1 MSVGRI
7 CTRTVD
13 TADCDESAQ
22 VAASRM
28 NSRNVGTLVILD
40 EEKHAIG
47 ILTDR
52 DLAVRVV
59 SKGLD
64 PVSTRVGSLMTGSP
78 ETVTE
83 DTAIEAALAMMR
95 RGPHRRVL
103 VVNEQQELIG
113 LLSLDDILELLSE
126 EFADIGKRVKGES
139 PTALAR

>member
-40 EEKHAIG
+40 EEKHPIG

-103 VVNEQQELIG
+103 VVNDQRELVG

-126 EFADIGKRVKGES
+126 EFADIGKLVRGES
-139 PTALAR
+139 PNALAL

>member
-13 TADCDESAQ
+13 TAECDESAQ

-28 NSRNVGTLVILD
+28 NSRNVGTLVVLD
-40 EEKHAIG
+40 EEKHPIG
-47 ILTDR
+47 VLTDR

-59 SKGLD
+59 AKGLD
-64 PVSTRVGSLMTGSP
+64 PASTSVGSLMTGAP

-83 DTAIEAALAMMR
+83 DTAIEAALATMR

-103 VVNEQQELIG
+103 VVNDQGELAG

-126 EFADIGKRVKGES
+126 EFTDIGKLVRGEG
-139 PTALAR
+139 PNALAL

>member
-28 NSRNVGTLVILD
+28 NSRNVGTLVVLD
-40 EEKHAIG
+40 EEKHPIG

-59 SKGLD
+59 GKGLD
-64 PVSTRVGSLMTGSP
+64 PVSTRVDSLMTQTP
-78 ETVTE
+78 EVVSE
-83 DTAIEAALAMMR
+83 DTAIEAALSIMR

-103 VVNEQQELIG
+103 VVNDQRELVG

-126 EFADIGKRVKGES
+126 EFADIGKLVKGES
-139 PTALAR
+139 PNALAL

>member
-13 TADCDESAQ
+13 TANCDESAQ

-28 NSRNVGTLVILD
+28 NSRNVGTLVVLD
-40 EEKHAIG
+40 EEKHPIG

-52 DLAVRVV
+52 DLAIRVV

-64 PVSTRVGSLMTGSP
+64 PVSTCVGSLMTGTP
-78 ETVTE
+78 ETVSE

-103 VVNEQQELIG
+103 VVNDQRQLVG

-126 EFADIGKRVKGES
+126 EFAEIGKLVKGES
-139 PTALAR
+139 PNALAL

>member
-13 TADCDESAQ
+13 TADYDESAQ

-28 NSRNVGTLVILD
+28 NSRNVGTLVVLD
-40 EEKHAIG
+40 DEKHPIG

-52 DLAVRVV
+52 DLAIRVV

-64 PVSTRVGSLMTGSP
+64 PVSTRVGSLMTGTP
-78 ETVTE
+78 ETVSE

-103 VVNEQQELIG
+103 VVNDQRQLVG

-126 EFADIGKRVKGES
+126 EFAEIGKLVKGES
-139 PTALAR
+139 PNALAL